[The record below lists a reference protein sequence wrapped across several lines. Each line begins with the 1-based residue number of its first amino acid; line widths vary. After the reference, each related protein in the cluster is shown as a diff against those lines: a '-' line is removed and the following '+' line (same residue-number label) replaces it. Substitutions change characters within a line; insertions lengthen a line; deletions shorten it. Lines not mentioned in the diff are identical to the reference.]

1 MPHFWDNR
9 LIEVIISRRIGRLKI
24 FLQLSIRQFIGF
36 LVFTILCSIFLDSI
50 IREMYKRISGCFKV
64 EFR

>member
-50 IREMYKRISGCFKV
+50 IREMYKRISGCFKA